1 MSLLVPPTG
10 AAVATPL
17 RAPDTARSAA
27 HGRPVLEVGHG
38 LKDWIRLSRQS
49 EDLSGTQGQ
58 LLRVTTHELAK
69 HCTEEDAWTAING
82 EQGRLGH
89 RPLGHCGPWG
99 KGRGLKCVFS
109 LQVAC
114 TT

>member
-1 MSLLVPPTG
+1 MSLLVPPTA
-10 AAVATPL
+10 AAVPTPL

-58 LLRVTTHELAK
+58 LLRVTTQELAK

-82 EQGRLGH
+82 EQGRLVH

-99 KGRGLKCVFS
+99 KGRGLKYVFS
-109 LQVAC
+109 L
-114 TT
+114 